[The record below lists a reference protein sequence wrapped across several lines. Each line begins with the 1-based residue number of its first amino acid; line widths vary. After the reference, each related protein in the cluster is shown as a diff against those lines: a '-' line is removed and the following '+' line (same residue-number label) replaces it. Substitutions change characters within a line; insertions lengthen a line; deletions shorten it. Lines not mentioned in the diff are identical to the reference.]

1 MNLSSAR
8 AVGSGAPILLAIA
21 LVVAG
26 CGAPSS
32 GARGANSKTSGAAPP
47 ASAHV
52 WTATLDRDHPLVGR
66 IWSVREGRFV
76 DERSML
82 GALQGYVLLGEKH
95 DNPDHHALQARVL
108 RAQVDAGAKP
118 VVAFEMLD
126 IEKQPAVEAARRTS
140 RDASAIAQA
149 VDWERSGWPDFRYY
163 APIVQIALDA
173 DLPIV
178 AAGLS
183 AAKMRALMKP
193 ADGASPALDEGA
205 PLTPEQR
212 ASLTEE
218 LRASHCGHLPET
230 MLPVMIRMQRAR
242 DAAMARALVAN
253 VDEGH
258 PGGVLIA
265 GTGHTR
271 TDRGTPLDLR
281 ARDPGRVVS
290 SLAFVEV
297 ERGKDEPGAYA
308 SRWNTTS
315 LPFDF
320 VWFTPRATDEDPC
333 AELAHPPRDA
343 GP

>member
-1 MNLSSAR
+1 MASSSAR
-8 AVGSGAPILLAIA
+8 VAGSGAAIFFVTALLA
-21 LVVAG
+21 AG
-26 CGAPSS
+26 CGGPAN
-32 GARGANSKTSGAAPP
+32 GARAANSKTSAPP

-52 WTATLDRDHPLVGR
+52 WTAPLDRDHPLVGR

-95 DNPDHHALQARVL
+95 DNPDHHALPARVL

-173 DLPIV
+173 DPHIV

-193 ADGASPALDEGA
+193 ADGGAPALDEGA

-212 ASLTEE
+212 ATLTEE
-218 LRASHCGHLPET
+218 LRASHCGHLPEA

-242 DAAMARALVAN
+242 DAAMGRALVAN
-253 VDEGH
+253 VGEGH

-271 TDRGTPLDLR
+271 TDRGAPLDLR
-281 ARDPGRVVS
+281 ARDPRRAVS

-308 SRWNTTS
+308 ARWNTTS

-333 AELAHPPRDA
+333 AELVHPPRR
-343 GP
+343 GT